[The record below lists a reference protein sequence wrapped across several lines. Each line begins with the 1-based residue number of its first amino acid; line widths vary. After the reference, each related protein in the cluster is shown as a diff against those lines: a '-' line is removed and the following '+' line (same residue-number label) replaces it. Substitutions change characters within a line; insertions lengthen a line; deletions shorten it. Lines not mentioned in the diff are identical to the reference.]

1 MLSKHLSAIAT
12 FVCVHELKY
21 DIHSRC
27 STCINSLGPQQPA
40 DLMLI
45 APAAALPKRSSLND
59 TKPDAHLSLAAD
71 KEAWA
76 KSDKNRQ

>member
-1 MLSKHLSAIAT
+1 MLSKHLSAIVI

-21 DIHSRC
+21 DIQSIFGTCQNSR
-27 STCINSLGPQQPA
+27 GPQQSK

-45 APAAALPKRSSLND
+45 VPAVALPKRSSLND

-71 KEAWA
+71 NEAWA